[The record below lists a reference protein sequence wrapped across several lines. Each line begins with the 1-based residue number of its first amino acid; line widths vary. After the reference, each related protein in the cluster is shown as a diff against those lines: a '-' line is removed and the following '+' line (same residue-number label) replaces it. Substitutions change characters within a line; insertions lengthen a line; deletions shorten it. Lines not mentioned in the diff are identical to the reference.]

1 MNQCSGDAPL
11 PPETTAV
18 LASDFPAS
26 QAEYGLRHN
35 ILTPWETLAQSVA
48 AIAPTTTPV
57 VTIPLVFALAGNGT
71 WVAYALATVQVTL
84 IALLIGALARRSASP
99 GSLYSY
105 ATDSLPPLFASVA
118 AWALLLGY
126 VATGSSIAAGF
137 ALYANILLKAFTGH
151 LVSPSLLV
159 LVGILGAATMAYR
172 DVKVSARAM
181 LWLEGASVAC
191 IVLVLVLV
199 LWKNGLHL
207 DWPQLHLKGSSVP
220 GIRLGL
226 VLAIFSFV
234 GFESATALGHE
245 AKEPLRTIP
254 RAVLQCALGAGAFFI
269 LAAYAEVLGFRSTGL
284 SLDKAD
290 APLHVLANQ
299 ASVPV
304 FGILIDAGAMVSMF
318 ACGLAC
324 ITAGAR
330 ILLLMARNGLVPMHF
345 CKTHHRNET
354 PHLAVLLTAVVVL
367 IPTLVLTLLGYSG
380 TDIYGWLGSFA
391 VYGFIT
397 IYGLTCIA
405 LPLQLKRQG
414 ALSKALLVTAVLGG
428 VSMVMALAGTLYP
441 VPAPPYSWLPYL
453 YFVYL
458 LITLVFFF
466 RTRHKRGTAVSESL
480 S

>member
-1 MNQCSGDAPL
+1 
-11 PPETTAV
+11 V
-18 LASDFPAS
+18 
-26 QAEYGLRHN
+26 
-35 ILTPWETLAQSVA
+35 
-48 AIAPTTTPV
+48 
-57 VTIPLVFALAGNGT
+57 
-71 WVAYALATVQVTL
+71 
-84 IALLIGALARRSASP
+84 
-99 GSLYSY
+99 
-105 ATDSLPPLFASVA
+105 
-118 AWALLLGY
+118 
-126 VATGSSIAAGF
+126 
-137 ALYANILLKAFTGH
+137 LLKASTGH
-151 LVSPSLLV
+151 VVSPSLLV
-159 LVGILGAATMAYR
+159 LAAVAGAATMAYR
-172 DVKVSARAM
+172 DVKLSARVM
-181 LWLEGASVAC
+181 LWLEGVSVAC
-191 IVLVLVLV
+191 IVMVLLLV

-207 DWPQLHLKGSSVP
+207 DWPQLQLKGSSIS

-284 SLDKAD
+284 ALDKAD

-304 FGILIDAGAMVSMF
+304 LGVLIDAGAMVSMF

-330 ILLLMARNGLVPMHF
+330 ILLLMAHNGLVPIQF
-345 CKTHHRNET
+345 CKTHHRNDT
-354 PHLAVLLTAVVVL
+354 PHLAVLLTAIVVA
-367 IPTLVLTLLGYSG
+367 IPPLALTLLGYSG
-380 TDIYGWLGSFA
+380 SDIYGWLGSFA
-391 VYGFIT
+391 VYGFLT

-414 ALSKALLVTAVLGG
+414 ALSLALLVTAILAGI
-428 VSMVMALAGTLYP
+428 SMVMALAGTLYP
-441 VPAPPYSWLPYL
+441 VPAAPYSWLPYL

-466 RTRHKRGTAVSESL
+466 RTRQTRGAAVKEMDNL

>member
-1 MNQCSGDAPL
+1 
-11 PPETTAV
+11 
-18 LASDFPAS
+18 
-26 QAEYGLRHN
+26 
-35 ILTPWETLAQSVA
+35 
-48 AIAPTTTPV
+48 
-57 VTIPLVFALAGNGT
+57 
-71 WVAYALATVQVTL
+71 VQVTL
-84 IALLIGALARRSASP
+84 IALLIGALGRRSASP

-105 ATDSLPPLFASVA
+105 ATDSLPPIFASIA

-137 ALYANILLKAFTGH
+137 ALYANVLLKAFTGH
-151 LVSPSLLV
+151 MVSPSLLI
-159 LVGILGAATMAYR
+159 LVSILAAATMAYR
-172 DVKVSARAM
+172 DVKLSARAM

-191 IVLVLVLV
+191 ILTVLLLV

-207 DWPQLHLKGSSVP
+207 DWPQLRLRGSSIS

-269 LAAYAEVLGFRSTGL
+269 LAAYAEVLGFRSAGL
-284 SLDKAD
+284 SLDKTD
-290 APLHVLANQ
+290 APMHVLANQ
-299 ASVPV
+299 AAVPV
-304 FGILIDAGAMVSMF
+304 LGILIDAGAMVSMF
-318 ACGLAC
+318 ACALAC

-330 ILLLMARNGLVPMHF
+330 ILLLMAHNGLVPIHL
-345 CKTHHRNET
+345 CKTHQRNET
-354 PHLAVLLTAVVVL
+354 PHMAVLLTAAVVL
-367 IPTLVLTLLGYSG
+367 IPTMVLTALGYSG

-414 ALSKALLVTAVLGG
+414 ALSMGLLVVAILGG
-428 VSMVMALAGTLYP
+428 ISMVMALAGTLYP
-441 VPAPPYSWLPYL
+441 IPAAPYSWLPYL
-453 YFVYL
+453 YFFYL
-458 LITLVFFF
+458 LVTLVFFF
-466 RTRHKRGTAVSESL
+466 RTRNKRIVESV
-480 S
+480 